1 MPPKCILFYKTA
13 AADERLE
20 AVLDRESTAG
30 RLELLGVSAEKQ
42 SMVPTTRR
50 ALPFFSPAAIPG
62 MAFDYA
68 VVIEASAEEKRDRA
82 RSRVKRLLPPFLLR
96 LHYKIAA

>member
-30 RLELLGVSAEKQ
+30 RLELLGVSAEEQ
-42 SMVPTTRR
+42 SMVPPARR
-50 ALPFFSPAAIPG
+50 ALPFFYRRRSPAW
-62 MAFDYA
+62 
-68 VVIEASAEEKRDRA
+68 
-82 RSRVKRLLPPFLLR
+82 RSTMPL
-96 LHYKIAA
+96 

>member
-30 RLELLGVSAEKQ
+30 RLELLGVSAEEQ
-42 SMVPTTRR
+42 SMVPPARR
-50 ALPFFSPAAIPG
+50 TLPFF
-62 MAFDYA
+62 
-68 VVIEASAEEKRDRA
+68 
-82 RSRVKRLLPPFLLR
+82 
-96 LHYKIAA
+96 